1 VKHFAISGREK
12 TKICRAAIATGAP
25 WSEFDTNTSCAQR
38 KWACRGRAGTI
49 PGVVPELPEVEAVRR
64 MLEPALVGVRIAGV
78 EVRRAN
84 LRIPF
89 PPGFGDRLA
98 GQQVTTLTRR
108 AKYLLATLSSGETL
122 LVHLGMSGDFRV
134 ERGTLSDQGP
144 HDHVVL
150 VMASGA
156 TVTFNDPRRFGLM
169 DLVPRGALTEHPV
182 LGQLGPEP
190 LSPEFDAVALAQAC
204 RKKKVALKVAL
215 LDQRVVAGLGNI
227 YASEALHVAGLSP
240 RRKAATLAT
249 ASGRPRPAATR
260 LAAAIVKVLTR
271 AIDKPASRFRSY
283 ERAGEPCPR
292 RGCGGTIKRIVQ
304 AGRSTFYCPTC
315 QR

>member
-1 VKHFAISGREK
+1 
-12 TKICRAAIATGAP
+12 
-25 WSEFDTNTSCAQR
+25 
-38 KWACRGRAGTI
+38 
-49 PGVVPELPEVEAVRR
+49 VPELPEVESVRR
-64 MLEPALVGVRIAGV
+64 MLEPALVGVRIDAV

-89 PPGFGDRLA
+89 PPGFGDRLT
-98 GQQVTTLTRR
+98 GQQVTAVTRR
-108 AKYLLATLSSGETL
+108 AKYLLASLTSGETL

-134 ERGTLSDQGP
+134 ERGPAAEPLA

-150 VMASGA
+150 SLASGA
-156 TVTFNDPRRFGLM
+156 LVTFNDPRRFGLM
-169 DLVPRGALTEHPV
+169 DLVPRGGLEAHSV
-182 LGQLGPEP
+182 LRRLGPEP
-190 LSPEFDAVALAQAC
+190 LSPEFGPEALATAC
-204 RKKKVALKVAL
+204 RGKKVPLKVAL

-240 RRKAATLAT
+240 KRRASVLAT
-249 ASGRPRPAATR
+249 RSGLPTPAAIR
-260 LAAAIVKVLTR
+260 LARAIVKVLER
-271 AIDKPASRFRSY
+271 AIDKPASRFRVY

-292 RGCGGTIKRIVQ
+292 RGCGGAIKRIVQ